1 MKVKCVKFIRP
12 GDENFLTIGKEYLV
26 LELSVRPNE
35 SQYRVVS
42 DFGTPILCSIENFTI
57 TNQNISKNWIAQSY
71 SNYYFSMS
79 PQRWEDD
86 SLWRD
91 SFWEDYFSD
100 DDAKAKQV
108 FEEEVAKMMKEDE
121 ENAR

>member
-26 LELSVRPNE
+26 LGLSITLNE
-35 SQYRVVS
+35 SKYRIIS

-71 SNYYFSMS
+71 ANNSFSML
-79 PQRWEDD
+79 PKRWADN
-86 SLWRD
+86 SLWQY